1 MELNIKTENT
11 LFSPDVLSC
20 IKKTTTLKAS
30 KIGIESLSSGYL
42 SNILLPLTSYFSSII
57 QNKKTMIFGFSGG
70 QGSGKSSMTILLN
83 HILNKYTSIK
93 SLTLSIDDFYLSK
106 LERNE
111 LAKKIHPMCKT
122 RGVPGTHNIDK
133 LIQTISLLT
142 NNNNTKEVLLPA
154 FSKVDDD
161 YVPINKWKTYK
172 GRPDIIFLEGW
183 CIGAV
188 PIKTKN
194 WLPPLNILEK
204 RLDPK
209 GEWGKWSNHELGKKY
224 QDLFSLIDLLIMIR
238 LPSMEHVY
246 KSRWI
251 QEKTLKKI
259 NKGEKGSSKNKIY
272 EFVMHFERLTKHM
285 FKTLPSYADLII
297 ERDLDFNY
305 VIKV

>member
-1 MELNIKTENT
+1 
-11 LFSPDVLSC
+11 
-20 IKKTTTLKAS
+20 
-30 KIGIESLSSGYL
+30 LSSAYFL
-42 SNILLPLTSYFSSII
+42 NILLPLTLYFSSII
-57 QNKKTMIFGFSGG
+57 KNKKTIILGFSGG

-93 SLTLSIDDFYLSK
+93 SLTLSIDDFYLSIS
-106 LERNE
+106 ERNE
-111 LAKKIHPMCKT
+111 LAKNIHPMCKT

-142 NNNNTKEVLLPA
+142 KNKNKKEVLLPA

-161 YVPINKWKTYK
+161 YFPINEWRTYK

-188 PIKTKN
+188 PIKIKN
-194 WLPPLNILEK
+194 WLPPLNSIEK

-209 GEWGKWSNHELGKKY
+209 GEWAKWSNRELGKRY

-246 KSRWI
+246 ESRWI
-251 QEKTLKKI
+251 QEKTLKKL
-259 NKGEKGSSKNKIY
+259 NKGEKVSSKIKIN
-272 EFVMHFERLTKHM
+272 EFVMHFERLTRHM

-305 VIKV
+305 VIK

>member
-1 MELNIKTENT
+1 
-11 LFSPDVLSC
+11 
-20 IKKTTTLKAS
+20 
-30 KIGIESLSSGYL
+30 
-42 SNILLPLTSYFSSII
+42 
-57 QNKKTMIFGFSGG
+57 
-70 QGSGKSSMTILLN
+70 MTILLN

-93 SLTLSIDDFYLSK
+93 SLTLSIDDFYLSI

-111 LAKKIHPMCKT
+111 LAKNIHPMCKT

-142 NNNNTKEVLLPA
+142 NNNSNKDVLLPA

-161 YVPINKWKTYK
+161 YSPIDEWRTYK
-172 GRPDIIFLEGW
+172 GRPDIILLEGW

-188 PIKTKN
+188 PIKKKN
-194 WLPPLNILEK
+194 WLPPLNSLEK
-204 RLDPK
+204 RLDPE
-209 GEWGKWSNHELGKKY
+209 GEWAKWSNSELGKRY

-246 KSRWI
+246 ESRWI
-251 QEKTLKKI
+251 QEKTLEKI
-259 NKGEKGSSKNKIY
+259 NKGEKVSSKVKIY
-272 EFVMHFERLTKHM
+272 EFVMHFERLTRHM

-305 VIKV
+305 VIK

>member
-1 MELNIKTENT
+1 MISNIIIENT
-11 LFSPDVLSC
+11 VFSPDVLSS
-20 IKKTTTLKAS
+20 IKKTTTLKAAE
-30 KIGIESLSSGYL
+30 IGIDSLSSAYF
-42 SNILLPLTSYFSSII
+42 SNILLPLTLYFSSII
-57 QNKKTMIFGFSGG
+57 KNKKTIILGFSGG

-93 SLTLSIDDFYLSK
+93 SLTLSIDDFYLSIS
-106 LERNE
+106 ERNV
-111 LAKKIHPMCKT
+111 LAKNIHPMCKT

-142 NNNNTKEVLLPA
+142 KNKNNKEVLLPA

-161 YVPINKWKTYK
+161 YSPINEWRTYK

-188 PIKTKN
+188 PIKINN
-194 WLPPLNILEK
+194 WLPPLNSIEK

-209 GEWGKWSNHELGKKY
+209 GEWAKWSNRELGKRY

-246 KSRWI
+246 ESRWI
-251 QEKTLKKI
+251 QEKTLKKL
-259 NKGEKGSSKNKIY
+259 NKGEKVSSKIKIN
-272 EFVMHFERLTKHM
+272 EFVMHFERLTRHM

-305 VIKV
+305 VIK